1 MDGYDAATY
10 GDRIADIYDERY
22 TLETFERDP
31 GSTIAF
37 LASLA
42 GSGPALELGIG
53 TGRIAI
59 PLKAAGVEVHGI
71 DASEAMVA
79 KLRAKPAGADIPVTV
94 ADFRDFTL
102 ETRFRLAYIP
112 FNTLWGLLTQEDQ
125 IGCLR
130 AVARHLTG
138 DGAFVVEAFVPDL
151 GRFDRDQRVQTSS
164 IELDEV
170 TLETSRHDSGT
181 QRVDSM
187 QIVIRED
194 GIRMFPVRIRYVWPP
209 ELDLMAQLAGLRLR
223 ERWADWDRS
232 PFVPDST
239 KHVSVYEPAGA

>member
-1 MDGYDAATY
+1 MDGYDASTY
-10 GDRIADIYDERY
+10 GDRIADIYDDRY

-31 GSTIAF
+31 GSTIAL

-79 KLRAKPAGADIPVTV
+79 KLRVKPAGADIPVTV

-102 ETRFRLAYIP
+102 ESRFRLVYIP

-125 IGCLR
+125 IGCFR
-130 AVARHLTG
+130 AVARHLTD
-138 DGAFVVEAFVPDL
+138 DGAFLVEAFVPDL
-151 GRFDRDQRVQTSS
+151 GRFDRGQRVQASS
-164 IELDEV
+164 VELDEV
-170 TLETSRHDSGT
+170 TLETSRHDAAA
-181 QRVDSM
+181 QRVDAM

-194 GIRMFPVRIRYVWPP
+194 GIRMLPVRIRYVWPS

-232 PFVPDST
+232 PFVVDSP
-239 KHVSVYEPAGA
+239 KHISVYEPAGA